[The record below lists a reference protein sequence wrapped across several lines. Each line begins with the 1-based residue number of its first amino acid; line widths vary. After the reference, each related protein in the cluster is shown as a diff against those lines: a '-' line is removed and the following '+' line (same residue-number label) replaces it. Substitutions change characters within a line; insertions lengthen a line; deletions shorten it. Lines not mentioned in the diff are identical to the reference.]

1 MFRGN
6 VSDFGR
12 ERGLNDRA
20 QGKGEGVESCGSL
33 GLLNEASYHRQT
45 DICTRECTHTP
56 SRPVRLSS
64 RDVLPFSSAVSF

>member
-6 VSDFGR
+6 VSDLGR

-33 GLLNEASYHRQT
+33 GLLNEASFHRQT
-45 DICTRECTHTP
+45 DKCTHTP
-56 SRPVRLSS
+56 SHPVRPRS
-64 RDVLPFSSAVSF
+64 RDVLPFSSAVPF